1 MLAKRLMQAQP
12 SHIIGRS
19 DDRRRWLR
27 DRLVLPPANRKAAH
41 VPDREDS
48 AGKPAEFTPWVATP
62 ARSQP
67 ELRER
72 LIGDQ
77 VRQARRSAGL
87 TQLELARTLRI
98 ALSKLSRYERGLDT
112 MPPRLLLTSIILGL
126 AVGRK
131 ALQGG
136 LRSSQRL
143 N

>member
-1 MLAKRLMQAQP
+1 MSLTGKDKP
-12 SHIIGRS
+12 F
-19 DDRRRWLR
+19 
-27 DRLVLPPANRKAAH
+27 KA
-41 VPDREDS
+41 
-48 AGKPAEFTPWVATP
+48 AEFTSWVA
-62 ARSQP
+62 ALIQSQP
-67 ELRER
+67 ELGKR

-87 TQLELARTLRI
+87 TQVELARTLRI

-131 ALQGG
+131 ALEGG

>member
-1 MLAKRLMQAQP
+1 MFL
-12 SHIIGRS
+12 IGKDNPR
-19 DDRRRWLR
+19 
-27 DRLVLPPANRKAAH
+27 
-41 VPDREDS
+41 
-48 AGKPAEFTPWVATP
+48 KPAEFTPWVATP
-62 ARSQP
+62 AESQP

-72 LIGDQ
+72 FIGDQ
-77 VRQARRSAGL
+77 LRQARRSAGL
-87 TQLELARTLRI
+87 TQLELARTLKI

-112 MPPRLLLTSIILGL
+112 MPPRVLLTSIILGL

>member
-1 MLAKRLMQAQP
+1 MSLTGNDKPR
-12 SHIIGRS
+12 
-19 DDRRRWLR
+19 
-27 DRLVLPPANRKAAH
+27 
-41 VPDREDS
+41 
-48 AGKPAEFTPWVATP
+48 KPAEFTSWVATP

-77 VRQARRSAGL
+77 VRQARRAAGL
-87 TQLELARTLRI
+87 TQLELARILRI

-112 MPPRLLLTSIILGL
+112 MPPRLLLTSIVLGL
-126 AVGRK
+126 GVGRK
-131 ALQGG
+131 ALEGGG

>member
-1 MLAKRLMQAQP
+1 MSVTGKDKP
-12 SHIIGRS
+12 C
-19 DDRRRWLR
+19 
-27 DRLVLPPANRKAAH
+27 KAA
-41 VPDREDS
+41 ECIS
-48 AGKPAEFTPWVATP
+48 CVAAPT
-62 ARSQP
+62 RSQP
-67 ELRER
+67 ELKKR
-72 LIGDQ
+72 LIGAQ

-126 AVGRK
+126 AAGRE
-131 ALQGG
+131 AVTGG

>member
-1 MLAKRLMQAQP
+1 MSLTPKDKR
-12 SHIIGRS
+12 
-19 DDRRRWLR
+19 
-27 DRLVLPPANRKAAH
+27 RKI
-41 VPDREDS
+41 
-48 AGKPAEFTPWVATP
+48 AEFTSWTALPTQ
-62 ARSQP
+62 SQP

-87 TQLELARTLRI
+87 TQLELARTLKV

-112 MPPRLLLTSIILGL
+112 IPPRLLLTSIILGL

-136 LRSSQRL
+136 VRSSQRL

>member
-1 MLAKRLMQAQP
+1 MSLTRKDKR
-12 SHIIGRS
+12 
-19 DDRRRWLR
+19 
-27 DRLVLPPANRKAAH
+27 RKAA
-41 VPDREDS
+41 
-48 AGKPAEFTPWVATP
+48 EFASWLATP
-62 ARSQP
+62 TQSQP
-67 ELRER
+67 ELRK
-72 LIGDQ
+72 LLVGDL

-87 TQLELARTLRI
+87 TQLELARTLKI

-131 ALQGG
+131 ALHGG

>member
-1 MLAKRLMQAQP
+1 MSLSEKDKP
-12 SHIIGRS
+12 
-19 DDRRRWLR
+19 
-27 DRLVLPPANRKAAH
+27 RKAA
-41 VPDREDS
+41 
-48 AGKPAEFTPWVATP
+48 EFTSWVATP
-62 ARSQP
+62 AQSQP
-67 ELRER
+67 KLRER

-98 ALSKLSRYERGLDT
+98 ALSKLSRYERGVDT

-126 AVGRK
+126 AIGRK

>member
-1 MLAKRLMQAQP
+1 MSLTGKDKP
-12 SHIIGRS
+12 F
-19 DDRRRWLR
+19 
-27 DRLVLPPANRKAAH
+27 KA
-41 VPDREDS
+41 
-48 AGKPAEFTPWVATP
+48 AEFTSWVAAP
-62 ARSQP
+62 IQSQP
-67 ELRER
+67 ELGKR

-131 ALQGG
+131 ALEGG

>member
-1 MLAKRLMQAQP
+1 MSLTRKDKR
-12 SHIIGRS
+12 R
-19 DDRRRWLR
+19 
-27 DRLVLPPANRKAAH
+27 
-41 VPDREDS
+41 
-48 AGKPAEFTPWVATP
+48 KPADFTSWIDTP
-62 ARSQP
+62 AQSQP
-67 ELRER
+67 ELRAR

-112 MPPRLLLTSIILGL
+112 IPPRLLLTSIILGL

>member
-1 MLAKRLMQAQP
+1 MINLASQLNSFGGWPRSPDHNP
-12 SHIIGRS
+12 S
-19 DDRRRWLR
+19 
-27 DRLVLPPANRKAAH
+27 
-41 VPDREDS
+41 
-48 AGKPAEFTPWVATP
+48 
-62 ARSQP
+62 
-67 ELRER
+67 LRER

-87 TQLELARTLRI
+87 TQLELARTLKI

-112 MPPRLLLTSIILGL
+112 MPLRLLLSSTILGL

>member
-1 MLAKRLMQAQP
+1 MALSGKDKL
-12 SHIIGRS
+12 
-19 DDRRRWLR
+19 
-27 DRLVLPPANRKAAH
+27 RKAA
-41 VPDREDS
+41 
-48 AGKPAEFTPWVATP
+48 EFTSWVATP

-67 ELRER
+67 KLRER

-112 MPPRLLLTSIILGL
+112 MPPRLLLNSIILGL

-131 ALQGG
+131 ALEGG